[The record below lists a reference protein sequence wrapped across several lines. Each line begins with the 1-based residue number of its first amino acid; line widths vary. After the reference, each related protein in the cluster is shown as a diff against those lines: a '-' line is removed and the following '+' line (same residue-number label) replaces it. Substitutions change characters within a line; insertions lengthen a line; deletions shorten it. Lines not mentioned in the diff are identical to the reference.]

1 MGISLNPL
9 MRNAVILALSDVGDG
24 LAACALL
31 LHGHEPSLVTD
42 SPPPRVCLGCAQLCP
57 VAVGRVR
64 SSDTH
69 TQDSPLSS
77 LPCTLYCSDTGLNGG
92 LTGVLHTVL
101 ISYYTLQYLG
111 IDGSRCVRRTAA
123 VRVASTRA
131 VRGSSERAAAEPDCE
146 PVEG

>member
-31 LHGHEPSLVTD
+31 LHAHEPSLVTD

-69 TQDSPLSS
+69 AQTRALTPLVFAV
-77 LPCTLYCSDTGLNGG
+77 YA
-92 LTGVLHTVL
+92 
-101 ISYYTLQYLG
+101 ILQRHR
-111 IDGSRCVRRTAA
+111 SERRTYWRTAHCA
-123 VRVASTRA
+123 
-131 VRGSSERAAAEPDCE
+131 D
-146 PVEG
+146 

>member
-24 LAACALL
+24 LTACALL
-31 LHGHEPSLVTD
+31 LHAHEPFLVTD

-69 TQDSPLSS
+69 THRLA
-77 LPCTLYCSDTGLNGG
+77 TLVFAVYA
-92 LTGVLHTVL
+92 
-101 ISYYTLQYLG
+101 ILQRHR
-111 IDGSRCVRRTAA
+111 SERRTYWRTAHCA
-123 VRVASTRA
+123 
-131 VRGSSERAAAEPDCE
+131 D
-146 PVEG
+146 